1 MILNEETDKQQFR
14 SMIVEMMFNCDY
26 PLILKQYCRAVK
38 QIAKLDYPEKWPTI
52 LSNDIRKLLTME
64 GEKAVYTGLLC
75 LLAVV

>member
-1 MILNEETDKQQFR
+1 M
-14 SMIVEMMFNCDY
+14 MIVEMMFNCDY
-26 PLILKQYCRAVK
+26 PLILKQYSRAVK
-38 QIAKLDYPEKWPTI
+38 QIARLDYPDKWATL